1 MRVRIKQID
10 TSLPLPK
17 YETSGSVGF
26 DILARQTTT
35 ISPSAIELIPG
46 NIIIEVPKGY
56 MMAIVSRSSTPRRRG
71 LESPQGIGV
80 VDQDYHGPE
89 DEIKI
94 QVRNFTKQTVIVQR
108 GDKIAQG
115 IFFPVAIVE
124 WDVSNRHLK
133 FTSRGGFGSTSSS
146 KDRKIK
152 KSKG

>member
-1 MRVRIKQID
+1 MLVRIKQID

-35 ISPSAIELIPG
+35 IGPSAIELIPG
-46 NIIIEVPKGY
+46 NIIVEVPKGY

-89 DEIKI
+89 DEIKV
-94 QVRNFTKQTVIVQR
+94 QVKNFTKQTVIVQR

-115 IFFPVAIVE
+115 IFLPVAIIE
-124 WDVSNRHLK
+124 WDVSKRHFK
-133 FTSRGGFGSTSSS
+133 STSRGGFGSTSG
-146 KDRKIK
+146 
-152 KSKG
+152 KSKKYV